1 MSSSQDMGR
10 SNKSSSTQIAVQE
23 QNRLNEK
30 PKIEENQ
37 NVVQQNNTNKQFLH
51 IANDEGLISFLTM
64 YGKSPA
70 EAGIPLT
77 ILSRLATKLT
87 T

>member
-10 SNKSSSTQIAVQE
+10 SNKGSSTQIAVQE

-51 IANDEGLISFLTM
+51 IANDEGLICKFS
-64 YGKSPA
+64 YHVRK
-70 EAGIPLT
+70 IPG
-77 ILSRLATKLT
+77 
-87 T
+87 

>member
-10 SNKSSSTQIAVQE
+10 SNKGSSTQIAVQE

-37 NVVQQNNTNKQFLH
+37 NVVQKNNRNKKFLH
-51 IANDEGLISFLTM
+51 TV
-64 YGKSPA
+64 
-70 EAGIPLT
+70 
-77 ILSRLATKLT
+77 
-87 T
+87 

>member
-23 QNRLNEK
+23 QNRLNQK

-37 NVVQQNNTNKQFLH
+37 NVVQQNNRNKQFLH
-51 IANDEGLISFLTM
+51 IS
-64 YGKSPA
+64 
-70 EAGIPLT
+70 
-77 ILSRLATKLT
+77 
-87 T
+87 

>member
-10 SNKSSSTQIAVQE
+10 SNKGSSTQIAVQE

-37 NVVQQNNTNKQFLH
+37 NVVQKNNRNKNRKCKTEKDNNRE
-51 IANDEGLISFLTM
+51 IKKN
-64 YGKSPA
+64 
-70 EAGIPLT
+70 
-77 ILSRLATKLT
+77 
-87 T
+87 

>member
-10 SNKSSSTQIAVQE
+10 SNKGSSTQIAVQE

-30 PKIEENQ
+30 PKIEENE
-37 NVVQQNNTNKQFLH
+37 NVVQQNNRNKQFLH
-51 IANDEGLISFLTM
+51 IANDEGFLTM

>member
-10 SNKSSSTQIAVQE
+10 SNKGSSTQIAVQE

-37 NVVQQNNTNKQFLH
+37 NVVQKTIEIK
-51 IANDEGLISFLTM
+51 SFDIQ
-64 YGKSPA
+64 YS
-70 EAGIPLT
+70 
-77 ILSRLATKLT
+77 
-87 T
+87 